1 MKTIY
6 VLLYLCSQ
14 ILLFPALAVLHAL
27 LYRLW
32 VFLPYFSPKLKAYF
46 SGSHPDVFLVKGV
59 LKICSKFTGEHP
71 CRSGISIKLQSN
83 FIEITIGHGCSA
95 VNLLYIFR
103 TPFTKSTSEGLLLRL
118 PWWGSLTIWIDILF
132 HSCIIASS

>member
-1 MKTIY
+1 MYPLSLERQNESIILALPFHNCDKRQTDY
-6 VLLYLCSQ
+6 V
-14 ILLFPALAVLHAL
+14 
-27 LYRLW
+27 YRT
-32 VFLPYFSPKLKAYF
+32 
-46 SGSHPDVFLVKGV
+46 SHPEVLLVKGV

-95 VNLLYIFR
+95 VNLLYILR

-118 PWWGSLTIWIDILF
+118 P
-132 HSCIIASS
+132 